1 MKHPSYLITTI
12 NRLISS
18 FMASI
23 KHKYIGR
30 MKLWFCK
37 SPQIDFVR
45 KKTTNHQEN
54 WVSRCK
60 NTWGQNTSS
69 VCFLHPRTIVFL
81 SFPIQFTCK
90 HRTHKHT
97 HRFYL
102 FSQWDRFLMLLLVST
117 TDLFTCVFRA
127 VRCCPNIYWCC
138 SCFNCPFIRFC
149 KPLLTVECWA
159 RSRFWLSIIVELNCP
174 QRGNNKYCYCSN
186 ALLSSVSVD
195 SVSLKWINEHHKL
208 ILHLYLMS
216 FSLLYIPPIYFE

>member
-1 MKHPSYLITTI
+1 MEEWNYGFA
-12 NRLISS
+12 NRHKLISS
-18 FMASI
+18 EKKPPTI
-23 KHKYIGR
+23 KRTESH
-30 MKLWFCK
+30 
-37 SPQIDFVR
+37 DV
-45 KKTTNHQEN
+45 KTLEAKIL
-54 WVSRCK
+54 VPF
-60 NTWGQNTSS
+60 
-69 VCFLHPRTIVFL
+69 FLHPRTIVFL

-174 QRGNNKYCYCSN
+174 RRGNNKYCYCSN